1 MTDVVILVASEV
13 ISAGLAVGLVYI
25 FLKAYR
31 LTRYVYLL
39 GLPFGFS
46 FLAFSYF
53 SLGASLLYKAT
64 SVSSEGFIWLYL
76 VTQTFGFALIA
87 FSYYFSKRTEERAK
101 HVLEIVSLAS
111 VASILLI
118 LLGLYVAPPYM
129 GLPSSDVAEEG
140 FRIANLFF
148 LVYVVYTLVRNW
160 QSSKQPISP
169 LAWAPSAFS
178 IFAVGQYSQLIY
190 EIDGGQYAFFF
201 AHILRIAS
209 LILLIYV
216 YYASGR
222 IRNERGETY

>member
-1 MTDVVILVASEV
+1 LTDVVILVTSEV
-13 ISAGLAVGLVYI
+13 ISAGLAVVLVYI

-31 LTRYVYLL
+31 LTRSVYLL

-46 FLAFSYF
+46 FLAFSYL
-53 SLGASLLYKAT
+53 SLGASLLHKAD
-64 SVSSEGFIWLYL
+64 SVFSEGFLWLYL

-101 HVLEIVSLAS
+101 HVLEIVSLGS
-111 VASILLI
+111 VTSILLI
-118 LLGLYVAPPYM
+118 LLGLYVAPPCL
-129 GLPSSDVAEEG
+129 GLPSNDVAEEG

-160 QSSKQPISP
+160 RSSKQPISL

-190 EIDGGQYAFFF
+190 EIDGSQSAFIF
-201 AHILRIAS
+201 AHVLRIAS
-209 LILLIYV
+209 LILLIHI

-222 IRNERGETY
+222 IRNESGEAY